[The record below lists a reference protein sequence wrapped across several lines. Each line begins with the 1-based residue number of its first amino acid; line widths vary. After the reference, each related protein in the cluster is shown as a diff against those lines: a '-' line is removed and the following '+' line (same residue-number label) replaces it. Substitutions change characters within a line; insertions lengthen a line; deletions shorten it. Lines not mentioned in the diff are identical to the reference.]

1 MVLSLLLSGN
11 TYANHKETEQKFYG
25 NSYEAPGSDKYQKLE
40 NQPVN
45 NDLSKF
51 VDKQLK
57 NNKKTGLVSYILFEN
72 DKIIINK
79 KNWNQDIIE
88 NKGLLRSNSMGKS
101 MVGYVAGH
109 AVCKGYIDN
118 INVMLNDW
126 DVINNTLYA
135 NNTLLQLL
143 NMTAGDHQIIGEKK
157 YKGDGYVKVIKKKL
171 SITKLYLKVCNG
183 FKVPKRR
190 KRRNH
195 PTIIVQ

>member
-1 MVLSLLLSGN
+1 MVLGLLLSGSG
-11 TYANHKETEQKFYG
+11 YAKHKETEQKFYG

-101 MVGYVAGH
+101 MVGYVVGH
-109 AVCKGYIDN
+109 AICKGYIDN

-126 DVINNTLYA
+126 DVLNNTLYA

-157 YKGDGYVKVIKKKL
+157 YKGDGYVKGDKKK
-171 SITKLYLKVCNG
+171 SY
-183 FKVPKRR
+183 
-190 KRRNH
+190 
-195 PTIIVQ
+195 Q